1 MPSSNTQENDESVS
15 TPFLK
20 HQYRTSFGITWDILR
35 ACMEAGIDGI
45 SVFKISQKANLS
57 HSVVVDNCRRLTNVG
72 IIKTNRIK
80 KKYIFTITEKGIK
93 FFYEL
98 EKFHDTIKEIN
109 IRY

>member
-1 MPSSNTQENDESVS
+1 MTSDAQEGDKPANMSFVR
-15 TPFLK
+15 
-20 HQYRTSFGITWDILR
+20 QYRSALGITWDILQ

-57 HSVVVDNCRRLTNVG
+57 HSVIVDNCQKLENVG
-72 IIKTNRIK
+72 IVKTNRIK
-80 KKYIFTITEKGIK
+80 RKYIFTITEKGIK

-98 EKFHDTIKEIN
+98 EKFKDTVQEMN

>member
-1 MPSSNTQENDESVS
+1 MPSSNVQQNNKYIS
-15 TPFLK
+15 TPFSK
-20 HQYRTSFGITWDILR
+20 HQYRTSLGITCDILQ

-57 HSVVVDNCRRLTNVG
+57 HSTVVDNCQRLTNVG
-72 IIKTNRIK
+72 IVKTNRIK
-80 KKYIFTITEKGIK
+80 RKYIFTITEKGIK

-98 EKFHDTIKEIN
+98 EKFQDTIKEIN

>member
-1 MPSSNTQENDESVS
+1 MTSDTQDGDKSSNMLFVR
-15 TPFLK
+15 
-20 HQYRTSFGITWDILR
+20 QYRSSLGITLDILQ
-35 ACMEAGIDGI
+35 ACMEAGVDGI

-57 HSVVVDNCRRLTNVG
+57 HSVIVDNCQKLANVG
-72 IIKTNRIK
+72 IVKTDRIK

-98 EKFHDTIKEIN
+98 EKFKDTVQEMN

>member
-1 MPSSNTQENDESVS
+1 MTSSSTQEDGKPVS

-20 HQYRTSFGITWDILR
+20 PQYRNSLGITWDILQ
-35 ACMEAGIDGI
+35 ACMDAGINGT

-57 HSVVVDNCRRLTNVG
+57 HGAVVDNCQKLTDAG
-72 IIKTNRIK
+72 MIETNRIK
-80 KKYIFTITEKGIK
+80 RKYIFSITEKGIK

-98 EKFHDTIKEIN
+98 EKFKDTVQEMN